1 MTVYAKVSL
10 GFMRLADSKVVIFAD
25 HVLTCLT
32 GNSEYPNPSPA
43 LTTGRNLLTEFQDK
57 LAESVGG
64 GVVRTAHKNAA
75 REALLSYLRSLALY
89 VQEECNGEL
98 AKLLTSGFEA
108 TKERTPVG
116 ILPAPASV
124 TLTQGTLSGSLE
136 LRGSPLNNAAS
147 YEMQRTTQIT
157 NPASWETVGQG
168 TAARM
173 TMNGLT
179 PGTTYWSRMRGIG
192 SAGPGAWSEPVSA
205 MAI

>member
-1 MTVYAKVSL
+1 
-10 GFMRLADSKVVIFAD
+10 MRLADAKVVIFAD
-25 HVLTCLT
+25 HVFTCLT
-32 GNSEYPNPSPA
+32 GNSEYPTPNPP
-43 LTTGRNLLTEFQDK
+43 LTTGRGLLTEFQDK
-57 LAESVGG
+57 LAEAVGG

-75 REALLSYLRSLALY
+75 REALLSFLRSLALY
-89 VQEECNGEL
+89 VQEACGGEL
-98 AKLLTSGFEA
+98 PRLLTSGFEA
-108 TKERTPVG
+108 TKPRTPVG
-116 ILPAPASV
+116 ILPAPAGV

-136 LRGSPLNNAAS
+136 MRGSPLNHAAS

-168 TAARM
+168 TAARL
-173 TMNGLT
+173 TMEGLT